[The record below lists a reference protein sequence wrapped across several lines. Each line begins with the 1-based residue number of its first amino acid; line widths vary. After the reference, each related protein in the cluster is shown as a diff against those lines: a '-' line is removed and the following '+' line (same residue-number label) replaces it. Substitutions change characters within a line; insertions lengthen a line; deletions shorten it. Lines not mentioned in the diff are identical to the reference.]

1 MIEVIPYSV
10 DDQMNKILTLNPTAN
25 ENKLVAFSLNK
36 DSAPGPNGFGGV
48 FYQTYWN
55 IIQKDVCN
63 PVKQLFNNG
72 WLLTNSNA
80 NIITLIPKTKTTD
93 SLDRSMPIALSN
105 FKFKLIS
112 KTIVVR
118 LAKIMSFHVSK
129 EKKGFIQ
136 GRTYKDCIC
145 LAS

>member
-1 MIEVIPYSV
+1 
-10 DDQMNKILTLNPTAN
+10 MNKILTLNPTAN
-25 ENKLVAFSLNK
+25 ENKLIAFSLNK
-36 DSAPGPNGFGGV
+36 DNSPGPNGFGEV

-55 IIQKDVCN
+55 IIQNDVCN
-63 PVKQLFNNG
+63 AFKQIFNNG
-72 WLLTNSNA
+72 WVLTNFNA

-93 SLDRSMPIALSN
+93 SLDRFMPIALSN

-129 EKKGFIQ
+129 DKKGFIQ
-136 GRTYKDCIC
+136 GRIIKDCIC